1 MDPDQTLLY
10 LEQSD
15 LHSLSMR
22 LLKHSQGQ
30 QMQML
35 LLLLLLLLLFARVD
49 ALMLIL

>member
-35 LLLLLLLLLFARVD
+35 LLLLLLLLFARVD